1 MTTRTVA
8 VEVPDALDGQRV
20 DRVVAMLTDCS
31 RAEASELVAQGAVR
45 VDGDVVTRGADRL
58 AAGMQ
63 LDIDVDDAPRSTV
76 PEGDASVEVAVVH
89 EDADVIVVD
98 KPAGLVV
105 HPGAGH
111 DSGTL
116 VHGLLARYPELA
128 SVGDP
133 ERPGIVHRLDLGTSG
148 LLAVARTPE
157 AYEGLVAQLAAREVH
172 RQYEAL
178 VWGHPDAPRGVV
190 DAPIG
195 RSARHPTKMAVSERG
210 KPARTAYEVVA
221 TFDDPVV
228 VAELRCRLETGRTHQ
243 IRVHLSAIGHPVVGD
258 DRYGGVRESLPCPR
272 PYLHAAELGFTHPV
286 TGEELHFTSPL
297 PADLAE
303 VRAGLR

>member
-89 EDADVIVVD
+89 EDADVVVVD

-157 AYEGLVAQLAAREVH
+157 AYEGLVAQLAAREV
-172 RQYEAL
+172 
-178 VWGHPDAPRGVV
+178 
-190 DAPIG
+190 
-195 RSARHPTKMAVSERG
+195 
-210 KPARTAYEVVA
+210 
-221 TFDDPVV
+221 
-228 VAELRCRLETGRTHQ
+228 
-243 IRVHLSAIGHPVVGD
+243 
-258 DRYGGVRESLPCPR
+258 
-272 PYLHAAELGFTHPV
+272 
-286 TGEELHFTSPL
+286 
-297 PADLAE
+297 
-303 VRAGLR
+303 